1 MGRQKRKRE
10 SAIGT
15 LVGKDTRVHGDL
27 EFTGG
32 CLIDGYVKGNVK
44 AISDENAMLS
54 ISERGEVEGA
64 VIVPNV
70 LLNGTVK
77 GDVKASR
84 RVELGSNAR
93 VVGNVQYSLIEMAMG
108 AEINGKLIHEPDSSE
123 ETVDEILSS
132 SARGDGVVD
141 KGDDAEPPSGSA
153 AVAKATAG

>member
-1 MGRQKRKRE
+1 MSRQKRKRD

-54 ISERGEVEGA
+54 ISERGQVEGA

-84 RVELGSNAR
+84 RVELGTNAR

-108 AEINGKLIHEPDSSE
+108 AEINGKLIHEPESGE
-123 ETVDEILSS
+123 EAVEEILAS
-132 SARGDGVVD
+132 GVDGGAAKD
-141 KGDDAEPPSGSA
+141 EAEEPGPVAGPS
-153 AVAKATAG
+153 AVAGAS

>member
-1 MGRQKRKRE
+1 MGRQKRKRD

-27 EFTGG
+27 EFSGG

-54 ISERGEVEGA
+54 ISERGQVEGA

-93 VVGNVQYSLIEMAMG
+93 VVGNVQYNLIEMAMG
-108 AEINGKLIHEPDSSE
+108 AEINGKLIHEPESGE
-123 ETVDEILSS
+123 QAVEEILA
-132 SARGDGVVD
+132 SASGGHQVTDEGEES
-141 KGDDAEPPSGSA
+141 GPLAGPS
-153 AVAKATAG
+153 AVAGAN

>member
-54 ISERGEVEGA
+54 ISERGQVEGA

-93 VVGNVQYSLIEMAMG
+93 VVGNVQYNLIEMAMG
-108 AEINGKLIHEPDSSE
+108 AEINGKLIHEPEPGE
-123 ETVDEILSS
+123 EAVEEILASGAGGKAVTDDGEESGPLAGS
-132 SARGDGVVD
+132 SA
-141 KGDDAEPPSGSA
+141 
-153 AVAKATAG
+153 VAGAN

>member
-1 MGRQKRKRE
+1 MGRQRRKRE

-32 CLIDGYVKGNVK
+32 CLIDGFVKGNVK
-44 AISDENAMLS
+44 ALSDENAMLS
-54 ISERGEVEGA
+54 ISERGQVEGA

-77 GDVKASR
+77 GDVKASC

-93 VVGNVQYSLIEMAMG
+93 VVGNVQYRLIEMAMG
-108 AEINGKLIHEPDSSE
+108 AEINGKLIHEPESGE
-123 ETVDEILSS
+123 EAVDEILSAGSRTSSVDDDRDDSEPLAGS
-132 SARGDGVVD
+132 SA
-141 KGDDAEPPSGSA
+141 
-153 AVAKATAG
+153 VAGAS

>member
-54 ISERGEVEGA
+54 ISERGQVEGA

-93 VVGNVQYSLIEMAMG
+93 VVGNVQYNLIEMAMG
-108 AEINGKLIHEPDSSE
+108 AEINGKLIHEPEPGE
-123 ETVDEILSS
+123 EAVEEILASGTGGG
-132 SARGDGVVD
+132 AVTDDGEES
-141 KGDDAEPPSGSA
+141 GPLAGPS
-153 AVAKATAG
+153 AVAGAN